1 MKIFTKQQVEKAF
14 QQANSKIEK
23 TARILGIRTN
33 KAKQLLIDFEI
44 PFEITNN
51 KMKGISK
58 EEIEKVYNECN
69 GAITEMGKRFGITQS
84 MMFKHLYKHGL
95 HVPTHHSCDHGF
107 FSKET
112 EQAYYWAGFI
122 AADGCVKKN
131 SLIINIT
138 ATDGD
143 HLRQFKKDIQAT
155 QEVSLRPA
163 RDVKFRDR
171 IIKSKESVIINI
183 TSQQNVKV
191 LREKFNIVPA
201 KSLIYSVPEKL
212 LSSPLIRH
220 FIRGL
225 IDGDGSWLVLSA
237 SENKCEKIRLNI
249 CGTKNVCESMHKVFF
264 DNQLITNDCYPHQG
278 SGNYWKLVFQSDHN
292 LLKIRDFLY
301 RDATVFLQ
309 RKFEVA
315 SRIEETIKIYPFQP
329 IENLKELHKLY
340 EGDRSKISEILGVSE
355 GKIDYA
361 LKKIDYDKIERTKI
375 NENFFKEEHYYWF
388 GFLFDKLTIV
398 GSNGSSANKIYS
410 SIQNLEKI
418 NKIFDSEYKIKKE
431 GVSDGLTYFSNILAE
446 DFQKIRNNIFN
457 QLSTKSKEQISEFIM
472 GYVDAR
478 CHFYQKRHI
487 RNKNKMFGIVGEEFF
502 LVQFKNLLKSTL
514 DVECELSDEKTSDD
528 NNRLKLLFNHKNTIK
543 LFDELYLLTIEF
555 DSEIKTQAQEYKN
568 KYENVI
574 EIINS
579 DLPGEEWRV
588 VKKYNKPTK
597 ETFIEIAKQSKT
609 RKEMAEKLNCS
620 HGNISYIQKNY
631 GITDQIT
638 EILKQNNNQ

>member
-1 MKIFTKQQVEKAF
+1 MKIFTKQQVEEAF

-23 TARILGIRTN
+23 TARILGIRCQ
-33 KAKQLLIDFEI
+33 KAKQLLVEFEI

-51 KMKGISK
+51 KMQGISK
-58 EEIEKVYNECN
+58 EEIEKVYNEC
-69 GAITEMGKRFGITQS
+69 GGSITKIAASFGITKT
-84 MMFKHLYKHGL
+84 MMFKHLYRHGF
-95 HVPTHHSCDHGF
+95 HTPTHHSCDHNF

-122 AADGCVKKN
+122 AADGSVNKN
-131 SLIINIT
+131 SLTINIT
-138 ATDGD
+138 ATDED
-143 HLRQFKKDIQAT
+143 HLRQFKKDIQAS

-171 IIKSKESVIINI
+171 IIKSKESVVINI

-212 LSSPLIRH
+212 LSSPLIKH
-220 FIRGL
+220 FMRGL
-225 IDGDGSWLVLSA
+225 IDGDGSWFYSN
-237 SENKCEKIRLNI
+237 ETHGPKIRLNI

-264 DNQLITNDCYPHQG
+264 NNQLITNDCYPHQG

-292 LLKIRDFLY
+292 LIKIRDFLY

-315 SRIEETIKIYPFQP
+315 SRIESCIKKYPYQP
-329 IENLKELHKLY
+329 IEDLENLMKQYKNPNAVALALNLSKEKVY
-340 EGDRSKISEILGVSE
+340 
-355 GKIDYA
+355 YA
-361 LKKIDYDKIERTKI
+361 VEKENIQYDKREKTKI

-388 GFLFDKLTIV
+388 GFLFDKLSVVKSHGTSLSV
-398 GSNGSSANKIYS
+398 YS

-418 NKIFDSEYKIKKE
+418 NQMFDSEYKIKKE
-431 GVSDGLTYFSNILAE
+431 GSSDGLTFISDVLAE

-457 QLSTKSKEQISEFIM
+457 QLSTKSKEQVSEFII

-478 CHFYQKRHI
+478 CHFYNRKHI

-514 DVECELSDEKTSDD
+514 GVDCELSDEKTSDD
-528 NNRLKLLFNHKNTIK
+528 NNRLKLLFNHKNAIK
-543 LFDELYLLTIEF
+543 F
-555 DSEIKTQAQEYKN
+555 
-568 KYENVI
+568 
-574 EIINS
+574 
-579 DLPGEEWRV
+579 
-588 VKKYNKPTK
+588 
-597 ETFIEIAKQSKT
+597 
-609 RKEMAEKLNCS
+609 
-620 HGNISYIQKNY
+620 
-631 GITDQIT
+631 
-638 EILKQNNNQ
+638 